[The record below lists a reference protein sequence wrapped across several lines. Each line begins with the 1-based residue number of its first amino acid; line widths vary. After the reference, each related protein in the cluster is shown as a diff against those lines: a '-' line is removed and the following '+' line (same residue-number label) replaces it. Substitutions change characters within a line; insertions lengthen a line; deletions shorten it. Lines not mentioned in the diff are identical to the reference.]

1 MELILSIITPCKPAF
16 FWDKAVFPPGP
27 GPRPRRRPRA
37 HRQSERKLIGGALF
51 NATTVKLEKKMEAML
66 TSFLLLG
73 DSKHPIIIN
82 IEDIFGEKETW
93 FSMWERNFFEEVTLD
108 RVKDFNSLHQ
118 QETCYFM
125 TQVRNLH

>member
-1 MELILSIITPCKPAF
+1 M
-16 FWDKAVFPPGP
+16 
-27 GPRPRRRPRA
+27 
-37 HRQSERKLIGGALF
+37 
-51 NATTVKLEKKMEAML
+51 KLEKKMEAML